1 MSLTFFRLM
10 PWAPSEIGQLKWQL
24 ENMNSNTQQS
34 WNATPEKHFVTTK
47 KRKDRHLTDDQ
58 LRFGF
63 LYETFVSESG
73 CCVDLIFSLMFSF
86 LMPTW
91 QPHHHLAN
99 RVTQLSLTFPLHSD
113 FVSKS
118 VLDVGLW
125 KQLRRWRRELWEQW
139 WDLWWRCLIWEL
151 TGRKWHFLNGGK
163 LLFRRHSEGRKM
175 WSYPPIWDYRFGL
188 INQATKPPA
197 LDFYKKS
204 ENQ

>member
-99 RVTQLSLTFPLHSD
+99 RVTQLSLTFRCALISCQNLSWMLVYENSYAGDDASFGNSD
-113 FVSKS
+113 EIFGD
-118 VLDVGLW
+118 DV
-125 KQLRRWRRELWEQW
+125 
-139 WDLWWRCLIWEL
+139 
-151 TGRKWHFLNGGK
+151 
-163 LLFRRHSEGRKM
+163 
-175 WSYPPIWDYRFGL
+175 
-188 INQATKPPA
+188 
-197 LDFYKKS
+197 
-204 ENQ
+204 